1 MRADLVGLEV
11 DPVAEEQDDAGL
23 VERGR
28 ERRGLGARP
37 GRAGV
42 LARAQQVRVRDH
54 LPVPEPPL
62 ERVHV
67 GQPHQPPRLSRRHL
81 VLPVPPRRVRKRR
94 VAAALQR
101 ERRRDPPAGLGAAPD
116 CRGRGRG
123 GGAEEA
129 AGNAPH

>member
-23 VERGR
+23 VERAR

-42 LARAQQVRVRDH
+42 LARAQQVRVGDH
-54 LPVPEPPL
+54 LPVPEAPL
-62 ERVHV
+62 ERLYV
-67 GQPHQPPRLSRRHL
+67 GEPHQAPRLCRRHL
-81 VLPVPPRRVRKRR
+81 LLPVPPRRLRQQR

-101 ERRRDPPAGLGAAPD
+101 ARRRDPPAGRRAAPD
-116 CRGRGRG
+116 RR
-123 GGAEEA
+123 GGAEEG
-129 AGNAPH
+129 AGDAPH